1 MRLER
6 ERNRRHLAVL
16 RIFAHEIKD
25 DSVAAVHA
33 VEISYGDD
41 GSREGTTRT
50 LETSN
55 DPQRQSEAGGTQP
68 PICWRRREASEASGV
83 PG

>member
-1 MRLER
+1 
-6 ERNRRHLAVL
+6 
-16 RIFAHEIKD
+16 
-25 DSVAAVHA
+25 VHA